1 MNKRIKKKKAK
12 QARQRKLCMTV
23 TSPGLQLMYTA
34 IGNNFKIKPICYIAE
49 AKLKNR
55 SKNDKEDSNQD

>member
-49 AKLKNR
+49 AKLK
-55 SKNDKEDSNQD
+55 KQE